1 MTLRARLALAA
12 ALAVIAFGS
21 LDPAPAQDK
30 KKADGGKDPAKAS
43 AVENLKKAGV
53 AKPTAVE
60 TKNFVVAGS
69 LPESKARALGAA
81 LEKTLAVARKAAKFD
96 EKESPW
102 KGGRLVVYFLPD
114 SDEYQS
120 FMRRVLQVRPE
131 GAHADFRAEPSFL
144 VDPVELPGKPT
155 EADQYAA
162 TAARV
167 AGELLKAKG
176 TGTQRV
182 PEWLR
187 EGFGRVSA
195 MRAEGTGSKRYLAY
209 RAQAKAAAFGTKTGR
224 PAAIADVWGG
234 QKSPGSDALANSLA
248 EFVAFG
254 PKAAE
259 FDKFIDA
266 LRPGEGN
273 MNPTAMSGFMA
284 LGWKD
289 EAAAEAAWKRW
300 VQTGR

>member
-1 MTLRARLALAA
+1 MTLRARFALAA
-12 ALAVIAFGS
+12 ALAALAFGS
-21 LDPAPAQDK
+21 PAPGQDK
-30 KKADGGKDPAKAS
+30 KAGEKGPAI
-43 AVENLKKAGV
+43 ENLKKAGV

-60 TKNFVVAGS
+60 TKNFVVAGA
-69 LPESKARALGAA
+69 LPEAKARALGAA

-114 SDEYQS
+114 SDQYQS
-120 FMRRVLQVRPE
+120 FMRRVLQLRPE
-131 GAHADFRAEPSFL
+131 GAHADFRAEPSYL
-144 VDPVELPGKPT
+144 VDPVELPGKAT

-162 TAARV
+162 AAARV

-195 MRAEGTGSKRYLAY
+195 LRAEGTGSKRYQAY
-209 RAQAKAAAFGTKTGR
+209 RAQAKAAVFGTRTGK

-234 QKSPGSDALANSLA
+234 QKSPASDALANSLA
-248 EFVAFG
+248 EFVAFN
-254 PKAAE
+254 PKVD
-259 FDKFIDA
+259 FDKFIGA

-273 MNPTAMSGFMA
+273 QNPTAMSGFTA